1 VTDEG
6 YTLRAGTPEDF
17 DEIWRVVIGAFN
29 EDPEEDAREVER
41 LVYEPE
47 RTILTVADD
56 QVAGV
61 ASAFTRELSV
71 PGAVIP
77 AAHVTMV
84 GVEATHRRRGVL
96 TRMMHHQLADVR
108 ARGEAVAVLWA
119 SEGRIYQRYGYG
131 MAAQRLLIEAER
143 EVQLRAAPGP
153 AAGRLRAAVPAAV
166 AQELQKVYEQVFA
179 DRTGWSGRDSRWW
192 DYVLAD
198 PSSQRGGATALRV
211 IIHDPGTGA
220 DGYALWRVKN
230 EAIPGGGKNTVVIR
244 EVVAANP
251 RAYQALWH
259 FLLNVDLTRETRFPF
274 AAVDEP
280 LLHSVNEPRRLHGRV
295 MDSLWVRLT
304 DVPAALSARRYA
316 APVDVVIEVTDPV
329 LPENSGAWHLVADPD
344 SASCRPAE
352 RGADLRCDL
361 GALGAAYLG
370 GSSLAALAAAGRVH
384 ELTPGTLGRAAAAF
398 GWYRAPSATEV
409 F

>member
-1 VTDEG
+1 VTGDG
-6 YTLRAGTPEDF
+6 YTLRAGTLEDF
-17 DEIWRVVIGAFN
+17 DEIDRVLSGAFN
-29 EDPEEDAREVER
+29 EDSEQDAREVER

-47 RTILTVADD
+47 RTILAVAGDAI
-56 QVAGV
+56 VGV
-61 ASAFTRELSV
+61 ASAYTRELSV
-71 PGAVIP
+71 PGAVVP

-96 TRMMHHQLADVR
+96 TRMMHHQLADAR

-131 MAAQRLLIEAER
+131 LAAQRLTIEAER
-143 EVQLRAAPGP
+143 EVPLHETPGQQG
-153 AAGRLRAAVPAAV
+153 GRLRPATPAEV
-166 AQELQKVYEQVFA
+166 AQELQKVYEQVRA
-179 DRTGWSGRDSRWW
+179 DRTGWSSRDSRWW
-192 DYVLAD
+192 DHVLAD
-198 PSSQRGGATALRV
+198 PNSRRGGATSLRV

-230 EAIPGGGKNTVVIR
+230 DPTPGGRTNKVMIR

-251 RAYQALWH
+251 EAYRALWH
-259 FLLNVDLTRETRFPF
+259 FLLNVDLTRQARFPF

-280 LLHSVNEPRRLHGRV
+280 LLFAVDEPSRLNGQV
-295 MDSLWVRLT
+295 TDSLWVRLT
-304 DVPAALSARRYA
+304 DVPGALSGRRYA

-329 LPENSGAWHLVADPD
+329 LPENSGAWHLIAGPD
-344 SASCRPAE
+344 SASCRPAD
-352 RGADLRCDL
+352 RPADLWCDP
-361 GALGAAYLG
+361 GALAAAYLG
-370 GSSLAALAAAGRVH
+370 GASLGALAAADRVR
-384 ELTPGTLGRAAAAF
+384 ELVPGTLGPAATAF